1 MLVKE
6 LMHKQL
12 FMVNKETLVTEAA
25 KQMTELNIGIL
36 VIGSENSLEGVF
48 SERDLMTKIVGTKRK
63 LDELKI
69 DDVMTKNVL
78 TINENESFDVALSL
92 MDKKKFRH
100 LPVVDDNGKC
110 VGMLGI
116 RDLMGAML
124 NKIEVENSIMVEY
137 LLAVSRVASILLELN
152 NQYGVKENEL
162 LVVNG
167 VAQEDLE
174 NLSDTS
180 KEGFEKIIKGFESE
194 KIASYHDNKIII
206 FNKEKLE
213 KKII

>member
-48 SERDLMTKIVGTKRK
+48 SERDLMTKVVGTKRK

-194 KIASYHDNKIII
+194 KIASYHDNKITI